1 MADPVIVKPVTPDQP
16 RQEAPPQKGQ
26 GQGRPRPGAKAGP
39 PVDPEKAPITELA
52 RKAELSLAEPD
63 LGGRIHVT
71 V

>member
-1 MADPVIVKPVTPDQP
+1 MADPVTVKPVTPDQP
-16 RQEAPPQKGQ
+16 RHETPQQK
-26 GQGRPRPGAKAGP
+26 GRPRPGPKGKAP
-39 PVDPEKAPITELA
+39 IDPEKAPITELA